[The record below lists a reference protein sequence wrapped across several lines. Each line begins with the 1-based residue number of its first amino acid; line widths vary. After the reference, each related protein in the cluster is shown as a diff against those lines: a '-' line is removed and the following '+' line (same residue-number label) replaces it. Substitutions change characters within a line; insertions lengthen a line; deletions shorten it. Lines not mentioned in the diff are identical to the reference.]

1 MSNYPFC
8 FPVFYACA
16 IKGCTTRKQLDIV
29 QVLLTGKY
37 ADECMEGEKIQESI
51 ISGYISGR
59 RKISVPLIYDVNAC
73 THEELV
79 RRFQMINLQNCD
91 RSAEKIRDLLQ
102 VTRSIGETETQRLL
116 EYGKSCKTPLDFLA
130 ETFLTALRC
139 PQGDVVVLSAQEQ
152 SCLQMGHF
160 VNSDPNEKEESAQQD
175 ETDRSGLQE
184 SKSMLFDYSYRELK
198 LKTDTQKSAIRK
210 RVEMY
215 YLGTLHEAEAGHAP
229 IIQKGE
235 EEIEEFW
242 QALSDATEGYYYEIE
257 GSSLQLKNTLA
268 RLPRL
273 NNHMGA
279 ILLVDSNPEIN
290 SADFYG
296 LMSMILHR
304 GEENSELIYSLR
316 VCEHM
321 DIRMMMH
328 LVLIV
333 DPQSANRK
341 SKPTMNRRP
350 LPTRSRFS

>member
-37 ADECMEGEKIQESI
+37 ADECIEGEKIQESI

-79 RRFQMINLQNCD
+79 RRFQMINLQNYD
-91 RSAEKIRDLLQ
+91 RSAEKVRDLLQ

-116 EYGKSCKTPLDFLA
+116 EYGTSCKTPLDFLA

-152 SCLQMGHF
+152 RCLQMGHF
-160 VNSDPNEKEESAQQD
+160 VDSDQKVKEERSPQD
-175 ETDRSGLQE
+175 ETNRNGLRE
-184 SKSMLFDYSYRELK
+184 SEPMLFDYSYRELK

-215 YLGTLHEAEAGHAP
+215 YLGILHEAEAGHAP

-235 EEIEEFW
+235 EEIEDFW
-242 QALSDATEGYYYEIE
+242 EALSESTEGYYYEIQ
-257 GSSLQLKNTLA
+257 GSSLQLKNTME
-268 RLPRL
+268 RLSTL
-273 NNHMGA
+273 NKHGGA
-279 ILLVDSNPEIN
+279 ILLVDSNPEIG
-290 SADFYG
+290 SADFHG
-296 LMSMILHR
+296 LMSVILHR
-304 GEENSELIYSLR
+304 GKESSGFIYSLR
-316 VCEHM
+316 VCERM
-321 DIRMMMH
+321 DIHMMMH
-328 LVLIV
+328 LILIA
-333 DPQSANRK
+333 DPQSASRK